1 MPTYAADYAASLADP
16 AGFWAG
22 QAARLSWHHDPPRPV
37 LSQDEATGFYRWF
50 RGGRLNTCWLC
61 LDYHVANG
69 RADQPALHYDST
81 VTNVRQTY
89 TYAQLLD
96 LTARLAGG
104 LREQGVE
111 SGDRVIIYMPNMPE
125 AVVAMLACAR
135 LGAVHSVVFG
145 GFAPPELA
153 VRIDDAQ
160 PRAIICASAGME
172 IDRPIPYLPLVREA
186 LALAAH
192 QPACVVVSQRDFC
205 PAELP
210 AEPATA
216 VSDAAAGAGQVKAV
230 APGEAA
236 GEETPSEDP
245 ARTNSGVSRG
255 DLAPGRTNLGPSRAS
270 EDPGRANLG
279 LSRASEHPNRANLAP
294 GRASEHPGRASEHP
308 GRTSE
313 HLGRTSEHPGR
324 ASEHPGAAGAATRFV
339 DYQQLLEA
347 APVAAVPVDAT
358 APLYI
363 LYTSGTTGRPKGV
376 VREHG
381 GHAVALRY
389 SMGAVFGLQPGD
401 TMFSGSDIGWAVGH
415 SYIVYGPLLLG
426 ATTVL
431 FEGKPVRTPDAGTF
445 WRLCADYGV
454 NVLFTAPTAIRA
466 IRKEDPA
473 GALAQRYDLSQLRH
487 LFLAGERCDPA
498 TYDWAGALLGVPVVD
513 HWWQT
518 ESGWPMLASC
528 VGYPDAAPAR
538 AGSAGHP
545 VPGYDLQILDEEGQ
559 PVPAGTTG
567 LVALRLPLPP
577 GCLPTL
583 WHDDARFQQ
592 AYLDQF
598 PGYYLSGDGGYRDV
612 EGYCYIMGRVDDV
625 INVAGHRLST
635 GELEGIVA
643 AHPAVAECAVLGVFD
658 ELRGQ
663 VPMGLV
669 VLKDGAV
676 LPETELEQ
684 QLVQLVRQQ
693 VGAVACF
700 RQAAVVARLPKTRS
714 GKILRKTLRQLA
726 DGEEFAVP
734 STIDDPAI
742 LAEIRAVLQRRGI
755 FRSGTPPPGP
765 LPSGRGGA

>member
-16 AGFWAG
+16 AGFWSG
-22 QAARLSWHHDPPRPV
+22 QAARLTWQRDPPRPV
-37 LSQDEATGFYRWF
+37 LSQDEDTGFYRWF
-50 RGGRLNTCWLC
+50 RGGRLNTSWLC

-69 RADQPALHYDST
+69 RANQPALHYDSP
-81 VTNVRQTY
+81 VTNVRRSY
-89 TYAQLLD
+89 TYAELLD

-104 LREQGVE
+104 LRAQGVGE
-111 SGDRVIIYMPNMPE
+111 GDRVLIYMPNMPE

-172 IDRPIPYLPLVREA
+172 VDRPIPYLPLVREA
-186 LALAAH
+186 LALATH

-210 AEPATA
+210 EVPAT
-216 VSDAAAGAGQVKAV
+216 V
-230 APGEAA
+230 AGEAA
-236 GEETPSEDP
+236 AT
-245 ARTNSGVSRG
+245 
-255 DLAPGRTNLGPSRAS
+255 AP
-270 EDPGRANLG
+270 
-279 LSRASEHPNRANLAP
+279 
-294 GRASEHPGRASEHP
+294 
-308 GRTSE
+308 
-313 HLGRTSEHPGR
+313 
-324 ASEHPGAAGAATRFV
+324 RFV
-339 DYQQLLEA
+339 DYHELLQA
-347 APVAAVPVDAT
+347 APVAAVPLDAT

-389 SMGAVFGLQPGD
+389 SMGAVYGLKPGE

-431 FEGKPVRTPDAGTF
+431 FEGKPIRTPDAGTF
-445 WRLCADYGV
+445 WRLAADYGV
-454 NVLFTAPTAIRA
+454 HVLFTAPTAIRA
-466 IRKEDPA
+466 IRKEDPE
-473 GALAQRYDLSQLRH
+473 GRLARQYDLSRLRH

-498 TYDWAGALLGVPVVD
+498 TYAWAGELLGIPVVD

-518 ESGWPMLASC
+518 ESGWPMLATC
-528 VGYPDAAPAR
+528 MGYPDALPAR

-545 VPGYDLQILDEEGQ
+545 VPGYQLEILDEEGQ

-583 WHDDARFQQ
+583 WQDDARFQQ

-598 PGYYLSGDGGYRDV
+598 PGYYISGDGGYRDAQ
-612 EGYCYIMGRVDDV
+612 GYCYIMGRVDDV
-625 INVAGHRLST
+625 INIAGHRMST
-635 GELEGIVA
+635 GELEEVLA
-643 AHPAVAECAVLGVFD
+643 AHPAVAECAVLGLFD

-663 VPMGLV
+663 VPVGLV
-669 VLKDGAV
+669 VLKDGQT
-676 LPETELEQ
+676 LPEAELEQ
-684 QLVQLVRQQ
+684 QLIQLVRSR

-726 DGEEFAVP
+726 DGEEFTVP

-742 LAEIRAVLQRRGI
+742 LDEIRAVLTRRGMLKEI
-755 FRSGTPPPGP
+755 GGSQ
-765 LPSGRGGA
+765 LDPSCLSS